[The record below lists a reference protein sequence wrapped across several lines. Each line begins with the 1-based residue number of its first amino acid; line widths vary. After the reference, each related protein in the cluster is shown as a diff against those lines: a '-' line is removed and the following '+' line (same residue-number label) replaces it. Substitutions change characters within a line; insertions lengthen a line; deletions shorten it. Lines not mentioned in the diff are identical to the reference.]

1 MLMGADV
8 LEVLRKWP
16 AASEARLRGSAIA
29 CELVE
34 SPTEFDPS
42 SVRLI
47 LETGE
52 RLGEIIVW
60 SSGKAEIHVAE
71 VSTGRVETEQR
82 EIVSRT
88 SLDEILENVIARMT
102 A

>member
-16 AASEARLRGSAIA
+16 TASEARLRGSGIA

-34 SPTEFDPS
+34 SPTEFDP
-42 SVRLI
+42 
-47 LETGE
+47 
-52 RLGEIIVW
+52 
-60 SSGKAEIHVAE
+60 
-71 VSTGRVETEQR
+71 
-82 EIVSRT
+82 IVSRT
-88 SLDEILENVIARMT
+88 SLDEILKNVIARMT